1 MIFLDE
7 GAYLIR
13 QGDVPTCG
21 YLIERGSVDVLF
33 ECDGGERQLAVLGE
47 GEIVGEMALIDRA
60 PRSASVRARE
70 ACMLLPITAE
80 SLEKRLAVADP
91 VLHLVLGTVL
101 DRFRAMLGASDSPPP
116 ATGCAPSR
124 TASSRAAANA
134 ELRLEREFADAL
146 VEGQISVHYQPI
158 VRLSDGCLT
167 GFEAL
172 ARWLHP
178 ERGLIPPT
186 TFVPIAE
193 ASGSSGALTR
203 VCLAQVMRDLPALRA
218 RGAAR
223 RSHVGDPRISVNIS
237 GHDLMIPGFV
247 DALVAIVR
255 DGGGSPD
262 DITLEL
268 TETMLVRNPGEAAV
282 ALQQA
287 RDLGF
292 KIAVDDFGTGY
303 ATLNYIRTLP
313 IDTLKI
319 DKSFIQGM
327 TECATTRS
335 IVASTLMLAAS
346 LEIAVVGEGIEIGE
360 QHGLLQMLG
369 CDYGQG
375 YLFGRPLPLAQVL
388 GLIDGW
394 TGVAAPDQ
402 AIFAPCA

>member
-1 MIFLDE
+1 MNRLDE

-13 QGDVPTCG
+13 QGEASTCG
-21 YLIERGSVDVLF
+21 YLIECGSVEVLI
-33 ECDGGERQLAVLGE
+33 ERDNGERLLAVLGE

-60 PRSASVRARE
+60 PRTASVRALE
-70 ACMLLPITAE
+70 KCLLLPITAE
-80 SLEKRLAVADP
+80 SLEKRLAAADP
-91 VLHLVLGTVL
+91 VLHLVLGTIL
-101 DRFRAMLGASDSPPP
+101 DRFRAMLGTTDCVPSAER
-116 ATGCAPSR
+116 APYR
-124 TASSRAAANA
+124 TAALRAAANA
-134 ELRLEREFADAL
+134 ELRLEREFAEAL
-146 VEGQISVHYQPI
+146 VEGQIAVHYQPI

-172 ARWLHP
+172 ARWVHP
-178 ERGLIPPT
+178 VRGLIPPI

-193 ASGSSGALTR
+193 ASGSSGALTHA
-203 VCLAQVMRDLPALRA
+203 CLTQVMRDLPVLRS
-218 RGAAR
+218 RGMPR
-223 RSHVGDPRISVNIS
+223 RTHVADPRISVNIS
-237 GHDLMIPGFV
+237 GHDLMIAGFI
-247 DALVAIVR
+247 DELVAIVTQ
-255 DGGGSPD
+255 GGGSPN

-282 ALQQA
+282 ALQHA

-303 ATLNYIRTLP
+303 STLNYIRTLP
-313 IDTLKI
+313 IDMLKI

-346 LEIAVVGEGIEIGE
+346 LEIPVVGEGIEIGE

-394 TGVAAPDQ
+394 TGSVAPEA

>member
-1 MIFLDE
+1 MISLDE

-21 YLIERGSVDVLF
+21 YLIERGSMDVLV
-33 ECDGGERQLAVLGE
+33 ESDCGERHIAVLVE
-47 GEIVGEMALIDRA
+47 GEIVGELALIDRA
-60 PRSASVRARE
+60 PRTASVRARE
-70 ACMLLPITAE
+70 ACLLLPITAE
-80 SLEKRLAVADP
+80 NLEKRLAVADP

-101 DRFRAMLGASDSPPP
+101 DRFRGMLGATDP
-116 ATGCAPSR
+116 ASHASFMPYRTGALR
-124 TASSRAAANA
+124 TAASV

-146 VEGQISVHYQPI
+146 AEGQITVHYQPI

-178 ERGLIPPT
+178 ERGMIPPT

-193 ASGSSGALTR
+193 ASGASGALTR
-203 VCLAQVMRDLPALRA
+203 VCLAQVMRDLPVLRA
-218 RGAAR
+218 RGASR
-223 RSHVGDPRISVNIS
+223 RDHVDDPRISVNIS
-237 GHDLMIPGFV
+237 GHDLMIPGFI

-255 DGGGSPD
+255 DGGGSPA

-287 RDLGF
+287 RDFGF

-303 ATLNYIRTLP
+303 STLNYIRTLP

-327 TECATTRS
+327 ADCATTRS

-346 LEIAVVGEGIEIGE
+346 LEIAVVGEGVEIGE
-360 QHGLLQMLG
+360 QHGLLLMLG

-375 YLFGRPLPLAQVL
+375 YLFGRPLPLGQVL

-394 TGVAAPDQ
+394 TGMAAPTT
-402 AIFAPCA
+402 AIYAPCA